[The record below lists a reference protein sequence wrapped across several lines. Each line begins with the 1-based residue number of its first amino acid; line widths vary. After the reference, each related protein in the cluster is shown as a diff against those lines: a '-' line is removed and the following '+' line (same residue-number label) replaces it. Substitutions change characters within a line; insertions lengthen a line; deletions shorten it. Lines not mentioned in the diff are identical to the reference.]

1 MSDFKRAEWPKSLS
15 ESTLAR
21 SPGDSFFSIGVALI
35 PFAARTG
42 VVKGS
47 RKDNPTTS
55 FMMEPGPLSICAAQI
70 IRSGHRNMWKLNNL
84 SIRHFTF
91 AMIGRSKSMLLFSR
105 SYFCSHIYR
114 VSHPSSCNQSFRNR
128 ASVKSAERAKEA

>member
-1 MSDFKRAEWPKSLS
+1 MSDFKRAEWPTKSLS

-35 PFAARTG
+35 PFVARTG

-47 RKDNPTTS
+47 RKGNPTTTS
-55 FMMEPGPLSICAAQI
+55 FMMEPGPLSVCAAQI

-105 SYFCSHIYR
+105 SHSCFHIYPESLTHLPATNPF
-114 VSHPSSCNQSFRNR
+114 V
-128 ASVKSAERAKEA
+128 SAEYEIGGAG